1 MTKQDIQKNIFK
13 KCEPISSDLI
23 NMNFLEVLNKMI
35 QSKGME
41 VFIEGYSDN
50 KIHKHD
56 ARIELW
62 TLYKAR
68 DLFTKEETK

>member
-35 QSKGME
+35 QSKEME
-41 VFIEGYSDN
+41 VYIEGYSDN
-50 KIHKHD
+50 KIHNYD
-56 ARIELW
+56 ARVELIA
-62 TLYKAR
+62 LYKAR
-68 DLFTKEETK
+68 DLFTKEET